1 MVRELLPQGRLLP
14 DQVWSRRHRG
24 LVRLLWLHVPAL
36 VLFGIARDKGIV
48 HCLLEGQAIAALAV
62 VAGWRGG
69 SRMVRSI
76 AASVGLVTCS
86 AVLVHLWDGT
96 TEGHFHFFVVVSL
109 LILYQDWV
117 PFLVAIG
124 YVIVHHALL
133 GVLAPHEVYSNPAA
147 ADDPWLWAAVH
158 GSFVLAA
165 SVANLVSWRASE
177 QLLRDPLTGLASRI
191 ALSDRL
197 ELALA
202 RARRSGRPVALLF
215 LDLDR
220 FKLVNDSLGHTAGD
234 RLLQVVGA
242 RLGDCVRLVGHC
254 GALRRRRVRSPVRGP
269 R

>member
-1 MVRELLPQGRLLP
+1 
-14 DQVWSRRHRG
+14 
-24 LVRLLWLHVPAL
+24 
-36 VLFGIARDKGIV
+36 
-48 HCLLEGQAIAALAV
+48 
-62 VAGWRGG
+62 
-69 SRMVRSI
+69 
-76 AASVGLVTCS
+76 
-86 AVLVHLWDGT
+86 VHLWDGT

-165 SVANLVSWRASE
+165 SVANLVSWRANE

-191 ALSDRL
+191 VLSDRL

-234 RLLQVVGA
+234 ACCRWSAPGSGTACA
-242 RLGDCVRLVGHC
+242 RRT
-254 GALRRRRVRSPVRGP
+254 LRRASEATSSQSCARTSMTRGRRCSWPSASKRRSANPARWTGMSW
-269 R
+269 